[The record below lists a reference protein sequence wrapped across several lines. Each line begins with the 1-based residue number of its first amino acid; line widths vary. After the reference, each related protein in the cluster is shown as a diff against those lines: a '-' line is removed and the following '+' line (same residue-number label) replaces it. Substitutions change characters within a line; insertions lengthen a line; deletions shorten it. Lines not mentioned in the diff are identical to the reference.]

1 MRFGLRG
8 RGVVDALVDGVYLGP
23 LVVSEVLVTA
33 LVLVVSVEG
42 VVSIDCMD
50 LGVSER
56 LVVAGV

>member
-1 MRFGLRG
+1 ME
-8 RGVVDALVDGVYLGP
+8 ALVDGVYLGP